1 MHEHHMKYNSD
12 SDPCEDGL
20 RKAILTIKFLIRLQ
34 YECSYLDA
42 LTGGMV
48 NQVYV
53 WKVVQLFHPQKRVWM
68 IQNFKVFISEQ
79 CVYQIIEIMYIDR
92 MCFYEKS
99 IYLWTFTL

>member
-1 MHEHHMKYNSD
+1 MHEDDMQYISD
-12 SDPCEDGL
+12 DDINHYINYTCGDGL

-53 WKVVQLFHPQKRVWM
+53 WKVVKLFHPQKRVWM
-68 IQNFKVFISEQ
+68 I
-79 CVYQIIEIMYIDR
+79 
-92 MCFYEKS
+92 
-99 IYLWTFTL
+99 